1 MPGDCAIIYSDAYQK
16 YELSLWHPMKP
27 VRLMLTAELIKAYG
41 LTGNRA
47 NGKGAVDRGAV
58 QVIEPRLASDSELA
72 LVHDKAYIDKVRELS
87 APGARDADGMSWGLG
102 TGDNPI
108 FEEMH
113 DASATIAGGALVAA
127 NAIMEDE
134 VAHAFHFGGGL
145 HHAHRARASGFCVY
159 NDVAIAAAY
168 LEQQH
173 DARVLYLDFDA
184 HHGDGVQE
192 RFYDDHRVMTVSFHE
207 SGRHLFPGSGF
218 PGQIGE
224 GKGAGYTV
232 NLPLEPGTTDEI
244 FLKAYDDL
252 VPPLARAFRP
262 DVIITQNGCD
272 AHWDDPLTHLA
283 LTISGFQEL
292 ARRQHELAH
301 EVCGG
306 RWLASGG
313 GGYQAFSVV
322 PRAWT
327 AHTAAMAEVELD
339 EELPGSWRELCE
351 QRSGAVA
358 PRYLTRDDQAPQVDR
373 ATLDLAHDA
382 ANAGT
387 IEIRESVFP
396 ILGME

>member
-1 MPGDCAIIYSDAYQK
+1 MSAECAIIYSDAYQK
-16 YELSLWHPMKP
+16 YELSPWHPMKP
-27 VRLMLTAELIKAYG
+27 VRLMLTAELIRAVG
-41 LTGNRA
+41 LIDKHSVR
-47 NGKGAVDRGAV
+47 
-58 QVIEPRLASDSELA
+58 VIEPRLAADAELT
-72 LVHDKAYIDKVRELS
+72 LVHDPAYVDKVRELS

-108 FEEMH
+108 FEDMH
-113 DASATIAGGALVAA
+113 EASATIAGGALAA
-127 NAIMEDE
+127 ADAIMSGD
-134 VAHAFHFGGGL
+134 VGHAFHFGGGL

-168 LEQQH
+168 LQQQH

-192 RFYDDHRVMTVSFHE
+192 RFYDDPRVMTVSFHE

-218 PGQIGE
+218 PGQTGEGE
-224 GKGAGYTV
+224 GKGYSV
-232 NLPLEPGTTDEI
+232 NMPLEPGTTDEI
-244 FLKAYDDL
+244 FLRAYDDL

-262 DVIITQNGCD
+262 DIIITQNGCD

-292 ARRQHELAH
+292 ARRQHQLAH
-301 EVCGG
+301 EFCGG

-327 AHTAAMAEVELD
+327 AHTAAMADVKLD
-339 EELPGSWRELCE
+339 EVLPESWRQLCE
-351 QRSGAVA
+351 QRSGAAA
-358 PRYLTRDDQAPQVDR
+358 PRYLTRDDRAPAIDR
-373 ATLDLAHDA
+373 ATLDRARDA
-382 ANAGT
+382 VAAGT
-387 IEIRESVFP
+387 AEIRKTVFP
-396 ILGME
+396 ILGVE